1 LIGFTTHD
9 EYLTRVKTGICC
21 AALNTGLYAAMKE
34 MNDIKALWVGHDHKN
49 DFYGDFYGITL
60 GYGRKTGYGGYGPAI
75 GK

>member
-1 LIGFTTHD
+1 MYWQLS
-9 EYLTRVKTGICC
+9 LGICC

-49 DFYGDFYGITL
+49 DFHGDFHGITL

-75 GK
+75 GESD